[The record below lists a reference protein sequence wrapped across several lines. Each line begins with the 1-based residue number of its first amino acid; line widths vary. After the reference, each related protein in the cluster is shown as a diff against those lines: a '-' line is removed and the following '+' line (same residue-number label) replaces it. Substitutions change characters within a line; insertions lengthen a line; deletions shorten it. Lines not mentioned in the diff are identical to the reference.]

1 MGSGNAQP
9 VSRMESF
16 GWRLRESANFSQLA
30 ADIWLPA
37 HSNHVQQQKSDM
49 RTLDTESCNIDES
62 VVASSDTARTYRVA
76 RSGPESN

>member
-1 MGSGNAQP
+1 MASSGVEKEDNVGSGNAQP

-49 RTLDTESCNIDES
+49 RTLDTESCNIDAE
-62 VVASSDTARTYRVA
+62 RCRQ
-76 RSGPESN
+76 